1 MADLAAPQQDQ
12 GESSLHDL
20 AVGAAS
26 SIQQLATGLA
36 HAGANP
42 AAIQQLTLMSNRL
55 TEITRVL
62 AQGPIG
68 QATPSGAQQHS
79 PAVPPDQQPPPQHV
93 AQPAPSQGP
102 PPEGSGPAAAAMPNP
117 TTLGHAVHALH
128 QSMQQAAAQ
137 RRTAS
142 G

>member
-1 MADLAAPQQDQ
+1 MAPQQSQ

-20 AVGAAS
+20 AVSAAS

-42 AAIQQLTLMSNRL
+42 AAIQQLTLMSSRL

-68 QATPSGAQQHS
+68 QATPSGAQQQS
-79 PAVPPDQQPPPQHV
+79 QVPPDQQPPQQHV

-102 PPEGSGPAAAAMPNP
+102 PPEGTGPAAAAPNP

-128 QSMQQAAAQ
+128 QSMQAAAAQ